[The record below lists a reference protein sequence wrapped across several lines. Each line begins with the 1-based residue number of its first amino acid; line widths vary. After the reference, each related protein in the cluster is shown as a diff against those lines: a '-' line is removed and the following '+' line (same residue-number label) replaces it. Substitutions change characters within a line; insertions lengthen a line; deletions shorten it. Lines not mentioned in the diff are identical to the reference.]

1 MAEIS
6 TLEALQAFHQEL
18 IAVREGRAGA
28 AETLENGFLV
38 GAFEAELD
46 RLWNKPPKK
55 QESREQ
61 VQKGPLEQ
69 PLTLTQAH

>member
-28 AETLENGFLV
+28 AETLENGLLL
-38 GAFEAELD
+38 GAFETELD
-46 RLWNKPPKK
+46 RLWDKPPKK
-55 QESREQ
+55 QDSRDA
-61 VQKGPLEQ
+61 VQKG
-69 PLTLTQAH
+69 TLKRRLRRD